1 MALTD
6 IDGQRLGDSVA
17 DKLGDR
23 NLIINGA
30 MQVAQRSTS
39 PVAAVGY
46 QSVDRW
52 AISHSGTSGSV
63 TQSQGST
70 GGPTGFSTYFRMTN
84 SSTTTATN
92 GYRQIYQ
99 YIEAQNVRQFGWNY
113 TDPNSEITLSF
124 KVRASVSQLY
134 YGRLYTDDGA
144 QQGFTFKISKP
155 DGTAIDADTWTDVT
169 VVVPGNANIT
179 IDNDNG
185 VGLGVIFTPHYG
197 TDLTDNSMTL
207 NAWAAYNGAAL
218 SPDYATT
225 WATTLNAT
233 FDVTAV
239 QLEVGNTATPFQHRT
254 YSDELQKCD
263 RYCQVYRWPNLYEN
277 ICFGG
282 ATAGGAQLDCILP
295 LRNEMRTA
303 PSTSDVVSAVAHF
316 RVNDWRGHDEDANSL
331 TFYSAGTSAV
341 KIGATKPTANMT
353 AGYMGYLNVSTSA
366 GGNARWTFSAEL

>member
-39 PVAAVGY
+39 PVAATGY

-52 AISHSGTSGSV
+52 AISHSGSSGSV

-84 SSTTTATN
+84 SSTTTAAN

-99 YIEAQNVRQFGWNY
+99 YIEGQNVRQFGWNY
-113 TDPNSEITLSF
+113 TDPNSELTLSF

-134 YGRLYTDDGA
+134 YGRLWTNDGVE
-144 QQGFTFKISKP
+144 QGFTFKISKP
-155 DGTAIDADTWTDVT
+155 DGTAIDADTWTDVS
-169 VVVPGNANIT
+169 VVIPGNANIT

-185 VGLGVIFTPHYG
+185 VGLGVIFAPHYG

-207 NAWAAYNGAAL
+207 NAWAAYNGAAI

-239 QLEVGNTATPFQHRT
+239 QLEVGNTATPFQHRS
-254 YSDELQKCD
+254 YADELQRCQ
-263 RYCQVYRWPNLYEN
+263 RYCYR
-277 ICFGG
+277 
-282 ATAGGAQLDCILP
+282 
-295 LRNEMRTA
+295 
-303 PSTSDVVSAVAHF
+303 V
-316 RVNDWRGHDEDANSL
+316 DAN
-331 TFYSAGTSAV
+331 
-341 KIGATKPTANMT
+341 ANAYLCSI
-353 AGYMGYLNVSTSA
+353 AGYDGNQAIGCLVFPVTMRHPPSQLITTGTATDYGVVMGGTVAISTAVPVMNTASNNSSGINFFATGSCPDGKAGHGRILNSAAYLVFHGAS
-366 GGNARWTFSAEL
+366 EL